1 MNIFDF
7 LGQKLLSFF
16 IILISINIT
25 IYGLIRTLISQIYI
39 NIIISLFIKNFIN
52 LDFLAYFKAKYIVF
66 NSSNIKEYFY
76 LLFIKGNMNII

>member
-16 IILISINIT
+16 IILISSYIT
-25 IYGLIRTLISQIYI
+25 IYGLIWTLISLFYIYYL
-39 NIIISLFIKNFIN
+39 ISLFISNFLN

-66 NSSNIKEYFY
+66 ISSNIKEYFY